1 MVNSVCVNALQVTL
15 LNFMITPGGLED
27 QLLGVV
33 IAAERPDL
41 EEQRSALVAEG
52 AENARR
58 LADIEDRILEACRPL
73 SLPAPVL
80 RCYGSIPHLFV
91 TRSTEIHLS
100 PPFLLLAHMH
110 LRHACV

>member
-1 MVNSVCVNALQVTL
+1 MLQVTL

-41 EEQRSALVAEG
+41 EEQRSALVAQG

-58 LADIEDRILEACRPL
+58 LADIEDRILEARHPL
-73 SLPAPVL
+73 SLPASEQGCLLCVIMQHTYWTDL
-80 RCYGSIPHLFV
+80 R
-91 TRSTEIHLS
+91 
-100 PPFLLLAHMH
+100 
-110 LRHACV
+110 

>member
-1 MVNSVCVNALQVTL
+1 MYVNALQVTL

-58 LADIEDRILEACRPL
+58 LADIEDRILEACCPL
-73 SLPAPVL
+73 SLP
-80 RCYGSIPHLFV
+80 
-91 TRSTEIHLS
+91 TT
-100 PPFLLLAHMH
+100 
-110 LRHACV
+110 

>member
-1 MVNSVCVNALQVTL
+1 MLAICEYVSAMQVTL

-41 EEQRSALVAEG
+41 EEQRSALVAQS

-58 LADIEDRILEACRPL
+58 LADIEDRILEVCKPLFLSAAQHISACHMYSICDVQHTCTTCTTYLRPL
-73 SLPAPVL
+73 
-80 RCYGSIPHLFV
+80 
-91 TRSTEIHLS
+91 
-100 PPFLLLAHMH
+100 
-110 LRHACV
+110 AC